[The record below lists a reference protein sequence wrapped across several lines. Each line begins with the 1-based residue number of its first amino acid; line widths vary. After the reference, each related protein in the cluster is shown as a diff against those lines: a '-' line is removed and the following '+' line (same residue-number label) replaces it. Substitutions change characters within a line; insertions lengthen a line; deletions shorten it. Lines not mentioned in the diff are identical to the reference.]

1 LLSIDPTNH
10 LKYKALK
17 LSDLKEGQ
25 EAIISKVKGQGAFRR
40 RIMEMGFV
48 SGKKVKVVKFAPLM
62 DPVEYNIMG
71 YDVSIRRDEANLI
84 EVYHPDSLPEKAIEN
99 YFGTHTEETSQDTK
113 LPFKKH
119 IKVAFVGNPNC
130 GKTTIFNAVTGLN
143 EKVGNYG
150 GVTVDSKTAL
160 YKRNGHVFEITDLPG
175 TYSLTAYSPEELF
188 VRNHIIDEMPDVVVN
203 VIDGSNLERN
213 LYLTTQLID
222 MDIRVVGALNM
233 FDEMENNG
241 DRLNLDAFSKLLGIP
256 FVTTVGKK
264 KIGIDQLFDKIV
276 EVSED
281 RNPVVR
287 HIHINYGKCLEKSIG
302 LIQEKIKSVDNHE
315 IINKISSRFLAI
327 KLLEEDAHAIEIVNR
342 MKNRDEIQLLA
353 QERIGK
359 IEEFFNDKAETAI
372 TDAKYGFIDGA
383 LKETFRQ
390 SKKTDKRVITKV
402 IDDIITNRLYSF
414 PLFIFLM
421 WIMFQA
427 TFFVGAY
434 PQDWLEWI
442 VNQFG
447 IFASH
452 LLPDG
457 MVKDIIVDGV
467 IGGVGGVLVFLPNI
481 LILFLFIS
489 LMEDTGYMARV
500 AFIMDKIMHRV
511 GLHGR
516 SFIPLLMGFGCNVP
530 AIMATR
536 TIEGKN
542 DRLITI
548 LITPFMSCS
557 ARLPVY
563 VLIISAFFPEHPGS
577 MLFLVYSIG
586 ILMAGIM
593 AIVFRKTLLKAKELP
608 FVMELPPYRIPTAK
622 TIVKHMW
629 FKAAMYLKKMA
640 GVIMIASLII
650 WFLGYFPRNVE
661 YSKNYDYEIENLT
674 KTSEDAIALSP
685 MKSEEIKA
693 TIQREISLLELQKA
707 GESIE
712 QSFIGRIGKAIEP
725 VVQPL
730 GFDWRMG
737 VSLLTGMA
745 AKEIVVS
752 TMGVLYQS
760 DFENDGTSSLEAKLQ
775 TARFESGPRV
785 GELVYNKASA
795 FAFLIFILFYF
806 PCIAVISAVRHET
819 GKWKWA
825 IFVAV
830 YTTSLAW
837 VFSFAAYHIGTLFI

>member
-1 LLSIDPTNH
+1 M
-10 LKYKALK
+10 K
-17 LSDLKEGQ
+17 LSDLTEGQ
-25 EAIISKVKGQGAFRR
+25 SGIIAKVKGQGAFRR

-48 SGKKVKVVKFAPLM
+48 AGKKVKVIKFAPLM
-62 DPVEYNIMG
+62 DPVEYSIMG
-71 YDVSIRRDEANLI
+71 YEVSIRRDEANLI
-84 EVYHPDSLPEKAIEN
+84 EIYDIDNQPEENINN
-99 YFGTHTEETSQDTK
+99 YFGTLNETSEFSNGQNQ
-113 LPFKKH
+113 LKKH

-150 GVTVDSKTAL
+150 GVTVDSKTAS
-160 YKRNGHVFEITDLPG
+160 YKRNGHIFEITDLPG
-175 TYSLTAYSPEELF
+175 TYSLTAYSPEELY
-188 VRNHIIDEMPDVVVN
+188 VRNHIINEMPDIVVN

-222 MDIRVVGALNM
+222 MDIKIVGVINM

-241 DRLNLDAFSKLLGIP
+241 DILDIEGLSRLLGIP
-256 FVTTVGKK
+256 FVTTIGKK

-276 EVSED
+276 EVFED
-281 RNPVVR
+281 KNQVSR
-287 HIHINYGKCLEKSIG
+287 HIHINYGKCLEQSIQTLQKEIKSI
-302 LIQEKIKSVDNHE
+302 DNQH
-315 IINKISSRFLAI
+315 IINKVSSRFLAI
-327 KLLEEDAHAIEIVNR
+327 KLLEEDNHAIEIA
-342 MKNRDEIQLLA
+342 KNCKNADQIIMA
-353 QERIGK
+353 AHDRIGK
-359 IEEFFNDKAETAI
+359 VEEYFKDKAESAI

-383 LKETFRQ
+383 LKETFQ
-390 SKKTDKRVITKV
+390 KSKKTDKRLITKV
-402 IDDIITNRLYSF
+402 IDDVITNRLYSF

-427 TFFVGAY
+427 TFFVGSY
-434 PQDWLEWI
+434 PQNWLTWI
-442 VNQFG
+442 VTQFG
-447 IFASH
+447 IIVSSV
-452 LLPDG
+452 LPDG
-457 MVKDIIVDGV
+457 IIKDLIVDGI

-536 TIEGKN
+536 TIEGKT
-542 DRLITI
+542 DRLVTI

-563 VLIISAFFPEHPGS
+563 VLIISAFFPNHPGS
-577 MLFLVYSIG
+577 MLFLIYSIG

-593 AIVFRKTLLKAKELP
+593 AIIFRKTLLKAKELP

-629 FKAAMYLKKMA
+629 FKAAMYLKKMS

-650 WFLGYFPRNVE
+650 WVLSYFPSNVKYSQDFEKIKTDYIANNSEKIEKTANPVVIDSLNNQLAKELTAIDLKMTGEKIE
-661 YSKNYDYEIENLT
+661 Y
-674 KTSEDAIALSP
+674 
-685 MKSEEIKA
+685 
-693 TIQREISLLELQKA
+693 
-707 GESIE
+707 
-712 QSFIGRIGKAIEP
+712 SFIGRVGKFIEP
-725 VVQPL
+725 AVRPL

-760 DFENDGTSSLEAKLQ
+760 DIENNGTASLTEKLQ
-775 TARFESGPRV
+775 SAEFQSGPKV
-785 GELVYNKASA
+785 GQKVYTQAAA
-795 FAFLIFILFYF
+795 FAFLLFILFYF

-819 GKWKWA
+819 GRWKWA
-825 IFVAV
+825 IFVAF
-830 YTTSLAW
+830 YTTSIAW
-837 VFSFAAYHIGTLFI
+837 IFSFIAFQIGSLL

>member
-1 LLSIDPTNH
+1 
-10 LKYKALK
+10 LK
-17 LSDLKEGQ
+17 LSELTEGQ
-25 EAIISKVKGQGAFRR
+25 KGIIAKVKGQGAFRR

-48 SGKKVKVVKFAPLM
+48 AGKEVKVIKYAPLK
-62 DPVEYNIMG
+62 DPVEYSIMG
-71 YDVSIRRDEANLI
+71 YEVSIRRDEAKLI
-84 EVYHPDSLPEKAIEN
+84 EIYDEKNLPESTNN
-99 YFGTHTEETSQDTK
+99 YHGTTSEESFQSVS
-113 LPFKKH
+113 PVNFKKH
-119 IKVAFVGNPNC
+119 IKIAFVGNPNC
-130 GKTTIFNAVTGLN
+130 GKTTIFNAITGLN

-150 GVTVDSKTAL
+150 GVTVDSKKAI
-160 YKRNGHVFEITDLPG
+160 YRRNGHVFEITDLPG
-175 TYSLTAYSPEELF
+175 TYSLTAYSPEELY
-188 VRNHIIDEMPDVVVN
+188 VREHIINEMPDVVVN
-203 VIDGSNLERN
+203 VIDSSNLERN

-233 FDEMENNG
+233 YDELESQG
-241 DRLNLDAFSKLLGIP
+241 DLLDVEAFSNLLGIP
-256 FVTTVGKK
+256 FVTTIGKK
-264 KIGIDQLFDKIV
+264 KIGIDQLFDKVV
-276 EVSED
+276 EVFED
-281 RNPVVR
+281 RNPIVR
-287 HIHINYGKCLEKSIG
+287 HIHINYGKCLEKSIK
-302 LIQEKIKSVDNHE
+302 LIQESIKEVDNHTLL
-315 IINKISSRFLAI
+315 NRVSSRFLAI
-327 KLLEEDAHAIEIVNR
+327 KLLEEDEHAQKLITNCNNPDSVFQ
-342 MKNRDEIQLLA
+342 MTG
-353 QERIGK
+353 ERIK
-359 IEEFFNDKAETAI
+359 RVEDYFKDKPESAI

-383 LKETFRQ
+383 LKETFKRN
-390 SKKTDKRVITKV
+390 KRPDKRVITKV
-402 IDDIITNRLYSF
+402 VDNIITNRLYSF

-434 PQDWLEWI
+434 PQDWLTWL
-442 VNQFG
+442 VDKFG
-447 IFASH
+447 AFTSSI
-452 LLPDG
+452 LPDG
-457 MVKDIIVDGV
+457 IWKDLIVDGI
-467 IGGVGGVLVFLPNI
+467 IGGVGGVIVFLPNI

-563 VLIISAFFPEHPGS
+563 VLIISAFFPKHPGS

-586 ILMAGIM
+586 IFMAGIL
-593 AIVFRKTLLKAKELP
+593 ALVFRKTLIKGKELP

-622 TIVKHMW
+622 TIIKHMW
-629 FKAAMYLKKMA
+629 FKAALYLKKMA
-640 GVIMIASLII
+640 GIIMIASLII
-650 WFLGYFPRNVE
+650 WALSYFPM
-661 YSKNYDYEIENLT
+661 SKHIDEKYEAQISALSQHASALSDQAYNDSLNQINIELKNEKIEN
-674 KTSEDAIALSP
+674 
-685 MKSEEIKA
+685 
-693 TIQREISLLELQKA
+693 
-707 GESIE
+707 
-712 QSFIGRIGKAIEP
+712 SFIGRIGKVSEP
-725 VVQPL
+725 LVQPL

-760 DFENDGTSSLEAKLQ
+760 NLENNGTANLADKLKE
-775 TARFESGPRV
+775 ARFEQGPRQ
-785 GELVYNKASA
+785 GELVYNRASA

-806 PCIAVISAVRHET
+806 PCVAVISAVRHET

-830 YTTSLAW
+830 YTTGLAW
-837 VFSFAAYHIGTLFI
+837 IFSFVAFQMGSLLM

>member
-1 LLSIDPTNH
+1 
-10 LKYKALK
+10 LK
-17 LSDLKEGQ
+17 LSELTEGQ
-25 EAIISKVKGQGAFRR
+25 KGIIAKVKGQGAFRR

-48 SGKKVKVVKFAPLM
+48 AGKEVKVIKYAPLK
-62 DPVEYNIMG
+62 DPVEYSIMG
-71 YDVSIRRDEANLI
+71 YEVSIRRDEAKLI
-84 EVYHPDSLPEKAIEN
+84 EIYDEKNLPESTNN
-99 YFGTHTEETSQDTK
+99 YHGTTSEESFQSVS
-113 LPFKKH
+113 PVNFKKH
-119 IKVAFVGNPNC
+119 IKIAFVGNPNC
-130 GKTTIFNAVTGLN
+130 GKTTIFNAITGLN

-150 GVTVDSKTAL
+150 GVTVDSKKAI
-160 YKRNGHVFEITDLPG
+160 YRRNGHVFEITDLPG
-175 TYSLTAYSPEELF
+175 TYSLTAYSPEELY
-188 VRNHIIDEMPDVVVN
+188 VREHIINEMPDVVVN
-203 VIDGSNLERN
+203 VIDSSNLERN

-233 FDEMENNG
+233 YDELESQG
-241 DRLNLDAFSKLLGIP
+241 DLLDVEAFSNLLGIP
-256 FVTTVGKK
+256 FVTTIGKK
-264 KIGIDQLFDKIV
+264 KIGIDQLFDKVV
-276 EVSED
+276 EVFED
-281 RNPVVR
+281 RNPIVR
-287 HIHINYGKCLEKSIG
+287 HIHINYGKCLEKSIK
-302 LIQEKIKSVDNHE
+302 LIQESIKEVDNHTLL
-315 IINKISSRFLAI
+315 NRVSSRFLAI
-327 KLLEEDAHAIEIVNR
+327 KLLEEDEHAQKLITNCNNPDSVFQ
-342 MKNRDEIQLLA
+342 MTG
-353 QERIGK
+353 ERIK
-359 IEEFFNDKAETAI
+359 RVENYFKDKPESAI

-383 LKETFRQ
+383 LKETFKRN
-390 SKKTDKRVITKV
+390 KRPDKRVITKV
-402 IDDIITNRLYSF
+402 VDNIITNRLYSF

-434 PQDWLEWI
+434 PQDWLTWL
-442 VNQFG
+442 VDKFG
-447 IFASH
+447 AFTSSI
-452 LLPDG
+452 LPDG
-457 MVKDIIVDGV
+457 IWKDLIVDGI
-467 IGGVGGVLVFLPNI
+467 IGGVGGVIVFLPNI

-563 VLIISAFFPEHPGS
+563 VLIISAFFPKHPGS

-586 ILMAGIM
+586 ILMAGIL
-593 AIVFRKTLLKAKELP
+593 ALVFRKTLIKGKELP

-622 TIVKHMW
+622 TIIKHMW
-629 FKAAMYLKKMA
+629 FKAALYLKKMA
-640 GVIMIASLII
+640 GIIMIASLII
-650 WFLGYFPRNVE
+650 WALSYFPM
-661 YSKNYDYEIENLT
+661 SKHIDEKYEAQISALSQHASALSDQAYNDSLNQINIELKNEKIEN
-674 KTSEDAIALSP
+674 
-685 MKSEEIKA
+685 
-693 TIQREISLLELQKA
+693 
-707 GESIE
+707 
-712 QSFIGRIGKAIEP
+712 SFIGRIGKVSEP
-725 VVQPL
+725 LVQPL

-760 DFENDGTSSLEAKLQ
+760 NLENNGTANLADKLKE
-775 TARFESGPRV
+775 ARFEQGPRQ
-785 GELVYNKASA
+785 GELVYNRASA

-806 PCIAVISAVRHET
+806 PCVAVISAVRHET

-830 YTTSLAW
+830 YTTGLAW
-837 VFSFAAYHIGTLFI
+837 IFSFVAFQMGSLFM